1 MLQVSLEKQ
10 LFVCL
15 LNRESFDRVR
25 PKEGVCFKQE
35 KRMVP
40 AERILIKE
48 DWMDFSLKLVIF
60 VNGVLFS
67 FFHFFFVDNFL
78 VV

>member
-1 MLQVSLEKQ
+1 LQHQDEKLIGKQ
-10 LFVCL
+10 LLQAFL
-15 LNRESFDRVR
+15 S
-25 PKEGVCFKQE
+25 KEQE

-48 DWMDFSLKLVIF
+48 NWMDFSLKLVIF
-60 VNGVLFS
+60 VDGVLFS